1 MKLQPL
7 SPMIT
12 GFSPSVQPVYGRPLF
27 SSSHSHHHR
36 QSVQSP
42 NLLDYFPGLSGDG
55 LGISWAHAVNSRN
68 RLTSALHSEFVCLM
82 NLLLLSS
89 LLHQPGHL
97 LVNLFISSLSN
108 SLHLHLR

>member
-12 GFSPSVQPVYGRPLF
+12 GFSPQVQPVYGRPLF

-36 QSVQSP
+36 PVVTPP

-55 LGISWAHAVNSRN
+55 LGITWAHGVNSRS
-68 RLTSALHSEFVCLM
+68 RLASALHGESILSVDLFVV
-82 NLLLLSS
+82 SS
-89 LLHQPGHL
+89 AFLHNK
-97 LVNLFISSLSN
+97 VS
-108 SLHLHLR
+108 